1 MRKEIALDFGGTS
14 GSANHLK
21 SHPFPLEEKV
31 KKPHHLRSKEI

>member
-31 KKPHHLRSKEI
+31 KKII